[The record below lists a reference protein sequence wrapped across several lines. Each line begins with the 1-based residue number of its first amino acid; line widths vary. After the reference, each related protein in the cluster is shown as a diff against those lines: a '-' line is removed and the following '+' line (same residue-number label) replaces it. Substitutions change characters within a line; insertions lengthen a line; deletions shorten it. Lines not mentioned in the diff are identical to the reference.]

1 MKRVRS
7 ILIALVLVAPVSR
20 LDAAGFAIS
29 DNFTVFT
36 PTWPSHQQ
44 AQAYAEQVLRN
55 AEAWRGDIA
64 RDWLGEELPPS
75 VGQTT
80 INVSFTEE
88 RDAGLTWIKDD
99 PRRRYHTIYL
109 STTPDRALGST
120 LAHELVHVV
129 LATRY
134 PPPNRLPAWIEEGIA
149 GTYDD
154 DDRQTV
160 RRRSIAWFART
171 GNWPEIETVMNSQS
185 IAATQKELYAVAS
198 SLVEFLLTR
207 GDRSTLLEFG
217 QYANTAGWDAALSRY
232 YQIASVPELQAEWRR
247 WIERSGHRPT

>member
-1 MKRVRS
+1 MKNVR
-7 ILIALVLVAPVSR
+7 LILVALAFLASGNR
-20 LDAAGFAIS
+20 LEAAGFAIS

-36 PTWPSHQQ
+36 PAWPSHQQ
-44 AQAYAEQVLRN
+44 AQEYAEQVLRN
-55 AEAWRGDIA
+55 AEAWRSEIA

-134 PPPNRLPAWIEEGIA
+134 PPPSRLPAWIEEGIA

-154 DDRQTV
+154 DERQAI
-160 RRRSIAWFART
+160 RRRNIAWYART
-171 GNWPEIETVMNSQS
+171 GNWPDIETVMNSQS
-185 IAATQKELYAVAS
+185 IAATQKDVYTVAS
-198 SLVEFLLTR
+198 SLIEFLLTR

-217 QYANTAGWDAALSRY
+217 QYANTAGWDAALSRFY
-232 YQIASVPELQAEWRR
+232 EIPNVPQLQAEWRR
-247 WIERSGHRPT
+247 WIERAGHRAS

>member
-1 MKRVRS
+1 MKTCRP
-7 ILIALVLVAPVSR
+7 ALFLFALLAPVGQ
-20 LDAAGFAIS
+20 LAAAGFAIS

-36 PTWPSHQQ
+36 PLWPSHQQ
-44 AQAYAEQVLRN
+44 AQQYAEQVLKN
-55 AEAWRGDIA
+55 AEAWRSEIA

-75 VGQTT
+75 IGQTT
-80 INVSFTEE
+80 INVTFTEE

-134 PPPNRLPAWIEEGIA
+134 PGPNRLAAWIEEGIA

-154 DDRQTV
+154 DARQAA
-160 RRRSIAWFART
+160 RRQQLTWFART
-171 GNWPEIETVMNSQS
+171 GNWPELDAILNCRTISGN
-185 IAATQKELYAVAS
+185 QKDVYAVAS
-198 SLVEFLLTR
+198 SLTEFLLTR
-207 GDRSTLLEFG
+207 GDRATLLEFG
-217 QYANTAGWDAALSRY
+217 QEANRVGWDAALRKY
-232 YQIASVPELQAEWRR
+232 YQFASVSDLQTAWQQ
-247 WIERSGHRPT
+247 WAQRSSLRSS